1 MHYILASIL
10 TPIFIE
16 IVGEYTIKYDDI
28 NFHSVW
34 YEENC
39 LFENTTLEDARD
51 YCQARLDL
59 NGRIVFVLNTYFL
72 SIKGQSFSKYV
83 DEDCWHRRFHSPW
96 IGFYPIPQNVKKGSS
111 LFESLMNNFM
121 EAEKMRR
128 IKSVYKPYFTSKD
141 RERYNRV

>member
-39 LFENTTLEDARD
+39 LLFHENKVV
-51 YCQARLDL
+51 YCK
-59 NGRIVFVLNTYFL
+59 
-72 SIKGQSFSKYV
+72 IKY
-83 DEDCWHRRFHSPW
+83 
-96 IGFYPIPQNVKKGSS
+96 
-111 LFESLMNNFM
+111 
-121 EAEKMRR
+121 
-128 IKSVYKPYFTSKD
+128 
-141 RERYNRV
+141 